1 MSSPQPTPIDL
12 LHAAYVRLT
21 GLDIRLDLAGYRASL
36 WHTWAHQGWGEPELA
51 IVIKFIQRCIRN
63 NDRGFN
69 AGSLRFNRLIGQIDT
84 FEELLAEA
92 RATGRPA
99 PSTNPARDS
108 ILRATGRP
116 TPGQGSTA
124 ARPAGQIAHAL
135 TRDPAAAAAALA
147 DFQKMKTNL

>member
-69 AGSLRFNRLIGQIDT
+69 AGSLRFNRLIGQLDT

-92 RATGRPA
+92 
-99 PSTNPARDS
+99 
-108 ILRATGRP
+108 RATGRP